1 MTLRRTQFWWGWLV
15 EMMSLSIF
23 AKVTAAAGDC
33 TDLWLFAPGRGEV
46 QGPDPPQVPLLE
58 AGHVQDH
65 PPFAPLTVASP
76 TLMLVHSWRWA
87 LSGPAPSL
95 RDVSSGEKA
104 LEARALCPSGGEAG
118 EDGGREDNIPNT
130 SPATFTRPKDPKS
143 KAPPSARRCS
153 QRGRKKWA
161 QPKREEA
168 PFHVLRWWRIRQIHQ
183 NKKILDLAKNG
194 VLVYLIL

>member
-1 MTLRRTQFWWGWLV
+1 MRVTCGDDEPVHLCQGHCCCRQLYTPLTIRPWKRGGPRSRSTPNASPWSRTCPRPPTL
-15 EMMSLSIF
+15 
-23 AKVTAAAGDC
+23 
-33 TDLWLFAPGRGEV
+33 
-46 QGPDPPQVPLLE
+46 
-58 AGHVQDH
+58 H
-65 PPFAPLTVASP
+65 PPHRRLT
-76 TLMLVHSWRWA
+76 HSWRWA